1 MLLTDIFVLRE
12 RRNMKIE
19 VLSDSLN
26 SQIRGKHVKEEN
38 LRKFLKSVVSDIT
51 IKDNNDSSSLSN
63 ETKLVMACQMLWNEL
78 EDVKAKLK
86 EFYER
91 T

>member
-1 MLLTDIFVLRE
+1 
-12 RRNMKIE
+12 MKIE

-78 EDVKAKLK
+78 EDVKSKLK
-86 EFYER
+86 EVYER
-91 T
+91 I